1 MKRVNIAVV
10 MTLFAVVAMAAA
22 DRLEAEKARL
32 ERNKQT
38 VTAFYN
44 TFMNDHDPEGA
55 MKKYAGAE
63 YRQHNPFVK
72 DGKEAFIAFFKDLFQ
87 RLPNARM
94 EIKRVIAEGDLVAVH
109 VHHLDPTGGK
119 GRASM
124 DWFLLDADGK
134 IVEHWDVMQWV
145 PEDNEVMNRNTMF

>member
-1 MKRVNIAVV
+1 MGRALGAMIVIVLAFMAV
-10 MTLFAVVAMAAA
+10 AAA
-22 DRLEAEKARL
+22 DRLDAEKARL

-38 VTAFYN
+38 VTAFY
-44 TFMNDHDPEGA
+44 TLFMNDHDPEGA
-55 MKKYAGAE
+55 MQKYAGVG
-63 YRQHNPFVK
+63 YRQHNPFVG

-87 RLPNARM
+87 RHPRTRM
-94 EIKRVIAEGDLVAVH
+94 EIKRVIAEGNLVAVH
-109 VHHLDPTGGK
+109 VHHLDPKGGK

-124 DWFLLDADGK
+124 DWFRVDSDGK

>member
-1 MKRVNIAVV
+1 MQ
-10 MTLFAVVAMAAA
+10 LFVGS
-22 DRLEAEKARL
+22 
-32 ERNKQT
+32 
-38 VTAFYN
+38 F
-44 TFMNDHDPEGA
+44 NDHDPEGA

-87 RLPNARM
+87 RVPKARM

-119 GRASM
+119 GRATM
-124 DWFLLDADGK
+124 DWFRLDANGK

-145 PEDNEVMNRNTMF
+145 PEDNEVKNQNTMF

>member
-1 MKRVNIAVV
+1 MKRISIVVV
-10 MTLFAVVAMAAA
+10 MTLFAVVATAAA
-22 DRLEAEKARL
+22 DRLDAEKARL
-32 ERNKQT
+32 ERNKET
-38 VTAFYN
+38 VTAFYT

-63 YRQHNPFVK
+63 YRQHNPFVA
-72 DGKEAFIAFFKDLFQ
+72 DGKEAFIAFFKDQFK
-87 RLPNARM
+87 RVPKARM

-119 GRASM
+119 GRATM
-124 DWFLLDADGK
+124 DWFRLDANGK

-145 PEDNEVMNRNTMF
+145 PEDNEVMNKNTMF

>member
-1 MKRVNIAVV
+1 MKRISMAVLL
-10 MTLFAVVAMAAA
+10 TILAVVAMAAA
-22 DRLEAEKARL
+22 DRLDAEKARL

-38 VTAFYN
+38 VTAFYT

-55 MKKYAGAE
+55 MKKYVGAD
-63 YRQHNPFVK
+63 YRQHNPFVA
-72 DGKEAFIAFFKDLFQ
+72 DGKDAFIAFFKDLFQ
-87 RLPNARM
+87 RLPKARM

-124 DWFLLDADGK
+124 DWFRLDANGK

-145 PEDNEVMNRNTMF
+145 PEDNEVLNKNTMF